1 MTRRTITLNAKPTF
15 KHKYHF
21 LLRKEWSMA
30 THLQTLNLLDEL
42 LQASRAELQ
51 FALEKR
57 QPSPRRGTILL
68 GLPELEDLHKILA
81 LFNLAEQFAAIG
93 IPALPEK
100 LAELPFRAP
109 RNRVAATAVRTLVY
123 LNLQALFDLRGE
135 TGFCRDLQSLLFLH
149 TVEWLLPQLR
159 PASTRNFTAFVV
171 HAPGTTS
178 SESGPT
184 IRDITVPSCCM
195 GWLPWRPWA

>member
-15 KHKYHF
+15 KHKYRS

-30 THLQTLNLLDEL
+30 THLQTLNLLDEF

-68 GLPELEDLHKILA
+68 DLPELEELLKIFA
-81 LFNLAEQFAAIG
+81 LFDMAEQFAAIG

-100 LAELPFRAP
+100 LAELPSR
-109 RNRVAATAVRTLVY
+109 RDRVVATAVRTWVY
-123 LNLQALFDLRGE
+123 LDLQALFDLRGE
-135 TGFCRDLQSLLFLH
+135 TGFFRDLQSLLFLH
-149 TVEWLLPQLR
+149 TVEWLLPELA
-159 PASTRNFTAFVV
+159 PASTRNFTA
-171 HAPGTTS
+171 S
-178 SESGPT
+178 SST
-184 IRDITVPSCCM
+184 R
-195 GWLPWRPWA
+195 